1 MYCYLCASS
10 TTPLSYRAYCAAA
23 ARVEA
28 RPSCVCVRGHSLIKK
43 RACSVRLLLCF
54 YAPPTGVSKRALIRT
69 APRPC
74 QIHSRIRAAP
84 QWRHKR
90 VLLLLRGLLYYYYYY
105 YYQNY
110 HEPNTHPTRL
120 ALVKTQPQWE
130 TETLSAPSRD
140 RRPSHIRSQT

>member
-23 ARVEA
+23 SLVFFQSKATAARVET

-54 YAPPTGVSKRALIRT
+54 YAPPTEVSKRALTRT

-74 QIHSRIRAAP
+74 QIHSRIRVVP

-90 VLLLLRGLLYYYYYY
+90 VLLLLRGLLLLLLLP
-105 YYQNY
+105 QLSRTK
-110 HEPNTHPTRL
+110 HPPNTLCARQDTT
-120 ALVKTQPQWE
+120 AMG
-130 TETLSAPSRD
+130 D
-140 RRPSHIRSQT
+140 